1 MSLAVGMSISNRAAA
16 DITSDRAAAILIWPD
31 VATDPE
37 DNKDTLIQ
45 VSNTSQEAVLLH
57 CFYEN
62 ANGHCSNAPGLVCE
76 EGSDCCQDPAV
87 TGCGRCVPGW
97 SETDFRVR
105 LTPRQPLGWLAS
117 EGLSTFPL
125 TGEQFSVGPD
135 GSSNAGSRVPPV
147 PEEDFTGAL
156 KCIVINDD
164 GTPSDRN
171 VIKGE
176 STLIL
181 LEQGQPI
188 QVSKHNAVGVE
199 AIQGAVNDDREL
211 VLGGPEPEYNGCAN
225 FIILNHFFDRGENPV
240 TGDTMST
247 RLVLVPCTEDF
258 LRQIPGEAVVQFIV
272 YNEFEQRFSTSRTAK
287 CKFESELS
295 LLDTTDPE
303 RSIFSAG
310 VSGTLTGQSRL
321 NPIGSGLIAVADETY
336 LGSGAIASF
345 NVHYQGDR
353 PDPDIITVP

>member
-1 MSLAVGMSISNRAAA
+1 MSLAVGLVGSHRAAA
-16 DITSDRAAAILIWPD
+16 DVTSDRAAAILIWPD
-31 VATDPE
+31 VVTSANFNT
-37 DNKDTLIQ
+37 DTLIQ

-62 ANGHCSNAPGLVCE
+62 ANSHCSNAPGLVCE
-76 EGSDCCQDPAV
+76 EGSDCC
-87 TGCGRCVPGW
+87 TSEGCGRCVPGW
-97 SETDFRVR
+97 LETDFRVR

-117 EGLSTFPL
+117 EGISQFPL
-125 TGEQFSVGPD
+125 TGQPLSVGPD

-147 PEEDFTGAL
+147 PEDELTGAL

-176 STLIL
+176 STLIVL
-181 LEQGQPI
+181 DEPQPI
-188 QVSKHNAVGVE
+188 QVSKHNAVGVQ

-225 FIILNHFFDRGENPV
+225 FIILNHFFDQVENPV
-240 TGDTMST
+240 TGDQMST

-272 YNEFEQRFSTSRTAK
+272 YNEFEQRFSTSRTAE

-295 LLDTTDPE
+295 LLDTTDPL

-310 VSGTLTGQSRL
+310 VSGTVTGQSRL

-336 LGSGAIASF
+336 RDSGAIASF

-353 PDPDIITVP
+353 PDPDIITIP